1 MPEARTTLGVARAR
15 RYEALAYTL
24 IAATITLA
32 VACKFY
38 GSLRLQTLHAL
49 NWADPAAFEKW
60 VSKGHGPWSA
70 PLDDVFIHFD
80 FARSAARGY
89 PFQWSEGNGYSS
101 GGTSLLYPLVLA
113 IGYRAGLR
121 ELDLM
126 QWAAIVACVA
136 TFGLLLGARRLT
148 RELPRPA
155 SYLLP
160 FGLLSVGALN
170 WSLFSG
176 MEVALFLALWALA
189 YVAYDDLLLFEG
201 TDDRRALLVRS
212 ALLGASCGL
221 VAATRPEG
229 ITAVG
234 VLVAAA
240 CIHVFRRRRDVRSA
254 LFVGALGITP
264 ALLVLFG
271 QTLAN
276 RIFTGETTA
285 AGALVKLEIH
295 HPYLDARAVWDSWLF
310 FIKYQVL
317 RVTQYHF
324 GDQPAYGWLVWVL
337 ALCALAYRSTRR
349 PALILWASAVAWVL
363 MVAMNGQVRWQN
375 ERYTMPAVAWLLAAA
390 TLGTAALLERAYEL
404 RKRVR
409 GPLLAAATSVAVTLF
424 FIHQA
429 PRYREQLWFFG
440 RAARNIYD
448 QHVQA
453 ALIMRDQIT
462 PQPKRVLVGDAGAI
476 PYISDLPALDII
488 GLGGYHGMPF
498 ARATRMHVGA
508 AIELLERITPDERPD
523 LLAIYPGWWGDFP
536 AWFGRPVA
544 AVPVRGNV
552 ICGGAA
558 KVLYRPDWSP
568 LDASAR
574 PFSLR
579 AGERVLDALDEADL
593 VSEGN
598 HAYRVVG
605 APGFVSMELIE
616 GPLDRKPLWDAGRTL
631 PAGAYETF
639 TLTGDER
646 AHNARLVVRAVPVER
661 TTIDVSV
668 DDEAIGKLVLEPKG
682 GWVEGSISHSRLGAR
697 KLRIKLGGSDRDRL
711 LYHVFLVAEP

>member
-1 MPEARTTLGVARAR
+1 MPEARTIDGAARAR

-24 IAATITLA
+24 TAAIITLA
-32 VACKFY
+32 VACRFY

-49 NWADPAAFEKW
+49 NWAAPGSFDKW
-60 VSKGHGPWSA
+60 VTEGRGPWSA

-126 QWAAIVACVA
+126 QWAATVACVA
-136 TFGLLLGARRLT
+136 TFGWLLGARRFT
-148 RELPRPA
+148 RELPRMA

-160 FGLLSVGALN
+160 FGLLSVGVLN

-189 YVAYDDLLLFEG
+189 YIAYDDLLLFDAS
-201 TDDRRALLVRS
+201 DDSRAVLRRA
-212 ALLGASCGL
+212 ALLGLASGL

-229 ITAVG
+229 ITSVA

-240 CIHVFRRRRDVRSA
+240 CLHLWPRRGARTTVTVA
-254 LFVGALGITP
+254 LIASLP
-264 ALLVLFG
+264 AFSVLAA

-276 RIFTGETTA
+276 RYFTGENTA
-285 AGALVKLEIH
+285 AGALVKLELH
-295 HPYLDARAVWDSWLF
+295 HPYLDARAVWDNWLF

-324 GDQPAYGWLVWVL
+324 SDQPAYGWLAWAL
-337 ALCALAYRSTRR
+337 ALAALYFRNTRR
-349 PALILWASAVAWVL
+349 VALVLWTSAIVWVL

-390 TLGTAALLERAYEL
+390 TLGTAALLQRAHEL
-404 RKRVR
+404 RHRVR
-409 GPLLAAATSVAVTLF
+409 GPLLAAATATAVTLF
-424 FIHQA
+424 MIHQA

-453 ALIMRDQIT
+453 ALVLRDQVT
-462 PQPKRVLVGDAGAI
+462 PRPKRVLVGDAGAI
-476 PYISDLPALDII
+476 PYVSDLPALDII
-488 GLGGYHGMPF
+488 GLGGYHALPF

-508 AIELLERITPDERPD
+508 AVELIERMAPDERPD

-536 AWFGRPVA
+536 SWFGRAIA
-544 AVPVRGNV
+544 AIPVRGNV

-558 KVLYRPDWSP
+558 KVLYRPDWSA
-568 LDASAR
+568 LAASGR

-579 AGERVLDALDEADL
+579 AGERVLDSLDQADL
-593 VSEGN
+593 VNERAHS
-598 HAYRVVG
+598 YRVTG

-616 GPLDRKPLWDAGRTL
+616 APLDHKPLFDAGRTL
-631 PAGAYETF
+631 PPPAIETF
-639 TLTGDER
+639 TLSGDER
-646 AHNARLVVRAVPVER
+646 AAQARLIVRAAPTQ
-661 TTIDVSV
+661 TTSFEVAID
-668 DDEAIGKLVLEPKG
+668 EEPIGKITLEPSG
-682 GWVEGSISHSRLGAR
+682 GWVEASISHPKLRAR
-697 KLRIKLGGSDRDRL
+697 KLRVRLGGSDRERL
-711 LYHVFLVAEP
+711 VYHVFLVAGP